1 MVVLGS
7 KLGAQLEQGSSIS
20 LPSGKT
26 EERDHTASK
35 LAFASSLLE
44 SLQDKQNGFL
54 CLQVRSRRVLTTFFF
69 FFFYYFHF
77 RTQFAVEPIQ
87 TLLGKKGTSSG
98 SCWIALMGLGIML
111 TALPGRS
118 VTLHQVVNA

>member
-7 KLGAQLEQGSSIS
+7 QLRAQLEQGSSIS

-54 CLQVRSRRVLTTFFF
+54 CLQVRSRRVLMTFFF
-69 FFFYYFHF
+69 SIFTPGLSLQWSQYRLCLARRAQALELLD
-77 RTQFAVEPIQ
+77 RTNGP
-87 TLLGKKGTSSG
+87 
-98 SCWIALMGLGIML
+98 WD
-111 TALPGRS
+111 
-118 VTLHQVVNA
+118 NAHCTPW

>member
-7 KLGAQLEQGSSIS
+7 KLRAQLEQGSSIS

-54 CLQVRSRRVLTTFFF
+54 CLQVRSRRVLMTFFF
-69 FFFYYFHF
+69 SYFHS
-77 RTQFAVEPIQ
+77 RTQFAMEPIQ

-98 SCWIALMGLGIML
+98 AVGSHSWALG
-111 TALPGRS
+111 
-118 VTLHQVVNA
+118 

>member
-7 KLGAQLEQGSSIS
+7 KLRAQLEQGSSIS

-54 CLQVRSRRVLTTFFF
+54 CLQVRSRRVLMTFFF
-69 FFFYYFHF
+69 LFSLQDSVCNGANTDSAWQEGHK
-77 RTQFAVEPIQ
+77 
-87 TLLGKKGTSSG
+87 LW

>member
-7 KLGAQLEQGSSIS
+7 QLRAQLEQGSSIS

-54 CLQVRSRRVLTTFFF
+54 CLQVRSRRVLMTFFF
-69 FFFYYFHF
+69 FYFHS
-77 RTQFAVEPIQ
+77 RTQFAMEPIQ

-98 SCWIALMGLGIML
+98 AVGSHSWALG
-111 TALPGRS
+111 
-118 VTLHQVVNA
+118 